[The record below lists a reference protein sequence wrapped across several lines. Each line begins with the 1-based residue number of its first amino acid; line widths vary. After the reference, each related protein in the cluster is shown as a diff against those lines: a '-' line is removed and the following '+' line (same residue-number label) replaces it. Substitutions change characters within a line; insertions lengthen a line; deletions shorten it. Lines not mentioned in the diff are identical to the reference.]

1 MIGRRHGS
9 NEIAPA
15 REAAVLLET
24 LIVGVVFIVLIPLL
38 AIHRTTDFMIFCIF
52 AIYISRSACRA
63 SSQMMRGFTVEAPS
77 FAIPDRHRGRT
88 RRDGTEIRTVR
99 LPERCPSCGGSL
111 THEDIDWTGP
121 LEARCNYCGGTV
133 RATFESI

>member
-1 MIGRRHGS
+1 MQFGIFDTFFGVFW
-9 NEIAPA
+9 EIF
-15 REAAVLLET
+15 
-24 LIVGVVFIVLIPLL
+24 GVFTWFFILGPVILCVVMVFVM
-38 AIHRTTDFMIFCIF
+38 RN
-52 AIYISRSACRA
+52 ACRA
-63 SSQMMRGFTVEAPS
+63 SSQIARGWTTEAPS
-77 FAIPDRHRGRT
+77 FVIPDRHRGRT

-133 RATFESI
+133 RANFESI